1 MFWSVMPW
9 CGRCARPV
17 IPSPP
22 RTISRSCGPRAN
34 QFDLVLLDLDLGG
47 AGLVQEQHIIR
58 LREHGAA
65 VLIVSAAGSP
75 RHVQRMLRAGAL
87 GVVAKSDS
95 MDDLGA
101 AVGAALS
108 GRPWMSPML
117 AQAITLDQVD
127 RPVLSDQELL
137 ALQLYACGLE
147 TRQRSSTDG
156 GGQQYCQAV
165 HRSGSRQVRESG
177 SDGPNEDRA
186 LHHRGRGRLHLAR
199 RHRRAGGLNMTPG
212 SPQSL
217 TPIRGTNAGRRC
229 LRGIRNRLRV

>member
-1 MFWSVMPW
+1 MSHIAVVDDHVLVRDALVRMMREAGHTVTAADNLEELPTE
-9 CGRCARPV
+9 GE
-17 IPSPP
+17 
-22 RTISRSCGPRAN
+22 

-101 AVGAALS
+101 AVRAALS

-137 ALQLYACGLE
+137 ALQLYACGLKLDSVA
-147 TRQRSSTDG
+147 RRMGVASSTAKQYIDRVRDKYAKAGLTVRTKTELYTIGVEDG
-156 GGQQYCQAV
+156 FI
-165 HRSGSRQVRESG
+165 SR
-177 SDGPNEDRA
+177 DDTAAP
-186 LHHRGRGRLHLAR
+186 
-199 RHRRAGGLNMTPG
+199 AG
-212 SPQSL
+212 
-217 TPIRGTNAGRRC
+217 
-229 LRGIRNRLRV
+229 

>member
-1 MFWSVMPW
+1 MSHIAVVDDHVLVRDALVRMMREAGHTVTAADNLEELPTE
-9 CGRCARPV
+9 GE
-17 IPSPP
+17 
-22 RTISRSCGPRAN
+22 

-87 GVVAKSDS
+87 GVVAKNDS

-101 AVGAALS
+101 AVSAALS

-137 ALQLYACGLE
+137 ALQLYACGLKLDSVA
-147 TRQRSSTDG
+147 RRMGVASSTAKQYIDRVRDKYAKSGLTVRTKTELYTIGVEDG
-156 GGQQYCQAV
+156 FI
-165 HRSGSRQVRESG
+165 SR
-177 SDGPNEDRA
+177 DDTAAP
-186 LHHRGRGRLHLAR
+186 
-199 RHRRAGGLNMTPG
+199 AG
-212 SPQSL
+212 
-217 TPIRGTNAGRRC
+217 
-229 LRGIRNRLRV
+229 

>member
-1 MFWSVMPW
+1 MSHIAVVDDHVLVRDALVRMMHEAGHTVTAADNLEELPTE
-9 CGRCARPV
+9 GE
-17 IPSPP
+17 
-22 RTISRSCGPRAN
+22 

-101 AVGAALS
+101 AVRAALS

-137 ALQLYACGLE
+137 ALQLYACGLKLDSVA
-147 TRQRSSTDG
+147 RRMGVASSTAKQYIDRVRDKYAKAGLTVRTKTELYTIGVEDG
-156 GGQQYCQAV
+156 FI
-165 HRSGSRQVRESG
+165 SR
-177 SDGPNEDRA
+177 DDTAAP
-186 LHHRGRGRLHLAR
+186 
-199 RHRRAGGLNMTPG
+199 AG
-212 SPQSL
+212 
-217 TPIRGTNAGRRC
+217 
-229 LRGIRNRLRV
+229 

>member
-1 MFWSVMPW
+1 MSHIAVVDDHVLV
-9 CGRCARPV
+9 RDALV
-17 IPSPP
+17 
-22 RTISRSCGPRAN
+22 RTMREAGHTVTAADNLEELPTEGE

-75 RHVQRMLRAGAL
+75 RHMHRMLRAGAL

-101 AVGAALS
+101 AVSAALS

-137 ALQLYACGLE
+137 ALQLYACGLKLDSVA
-147 TRQRSSTDG
+147 RRMGVASSTAKQYIDRVRDKYAKAGLTVRTKTELYTIGVEDG
-156 GGQQYCQAV
+156 FI
-165 HRSGSRQVRESG
+165 SR
-177 SDGPNEDRA
+177 DDTAAP
-186 LHHRGRGRLHLAR
+186 
-199 RHRRAGGLNMTPG
+199 AG
-212 SPQSL
+212 
-217 TPIRGTNAGRRC
+217 
-229 LRGIRNRLRV
+229 